1 MLLVGLLIVAFAFHH
16 FFFRTILCSFSHL
29 LRRHLFLIGLHLSK
43 LLLCVLLLLHLIGV
57 HFLAIAVLG
66 AELLLVLAALS
77 SSVLVF
83 VFLVDLV
90 LELHSI
96 ATDVYLVWLRY
107 DLIADDARLA
117 IEATQVLDVSLQ
129 LMYHDV
135 VELTQVVDV
144 PVVVH
149 GLVLSQI
156 VLDQV
161 NLLGGVTY

>member
-1 MLLVGLLIVAFAFHH
+1 
-16 FFFRTILCSFSHL
+16 
-29 LRRHLFLIGLHLSK
+29 LRRHLFLIRLHLSE
-43 LLLCVLLLLHLIGV
+43 LFLRVLLLLHLIGV

-66 AELLLVLAALS
+66 AELLLVLAATLS
-77 SSVLVF
+77 SSFFVF

-90 LELHSI
+90 LELHSV

-107 DLIADDARLA
+107 DLIANDAGLA
-117 IEATQVLDVSLQ
+117 IEATQVLDVSLE

-149 GLVLSQI
+149 GLVLPQI

-161 NLLGGVTY
+161 NLETCVTY